1 MHYFHRPSL
10 GELNSIGLRL
20 VASLFLLL
28 AFNLNALAQQPAPR
42 DESQLPLS
50 QRSRVTLADL
60 NIEIG
65 VDRRLI
71 VMMAALNLA
80 GYDYEPGNR
89 PLSTLRQQVRED
101 LKNTDPALLGKLRDH
116 FLAHR
121 KGKTDA
127 AAVAPYLSL
136 ALAMAELPGFSIET
150 DPERLPQDVQ
160 EILDFALLLEEFYRA
175 TNFSRLLP
183 KYVTHYEKAAQDY
196 VLATAQAV
204 KAVISYLHTEPILEL
219 APLYAPRPR
228 AKPGEKKEPA
238 LRLPMRERRFIVV
251 PDLLNATGAANLR
264 VIRDTY
270 FLLLGPASEHSP
282 DAARRAFLRF
292 VIDPL
297 TERRVKEVAAIREP
311 LKKLLETRG
320 DKVDPE
326 YKESAY
332 HLITDSLVRAA
343 DARMMVLGMAT
354 RRKYEEEDAI
364 YDLSI
369 AYERGAVLVFHFY
382 DQISAFERVGIN
394 LQDYFTALLEKIDFE
409 REEKRLDEY
418 AQRLARYK
426 QARFELINTSPPPT
440 MISDADEQIVAR
452 ILEADQ
458 LIKERKYADA
468 RAILE
473 TVRKERPNNARALF
487 GLAEV
492 GSKQASL
499 ITDPDQLEVELYAA
513 VEFYRLAARN
523 ASPETEKW
531 LAQRSYVAAGK
542 ILDFLGHH
550 EDAAAAFDLA
560 IKLGD
565 VPQGAYQE
573 ALKVKQQLEQKPKP

>member
-1 MHYFHRPSL
+1 MHYFHRRSL
-10 GELNSIGLRL
+10 SELNFIELWL
-20 VASLFLLL
+20 VASLFLLW
-28 AFNLNALAQQPAPR
+28 AFSLNAVAQQPAPR
-42 DESQLPLS
+42 DESKLPLS
-50 QRSRVTLADL
+50 QRSQVTLADL

-65 VDRRLI
+65 VDRRVI

-89 PLSTLRQQVRED
+89 PLSALRQQVRED
-101 LKNTDPALLGKLRDH
+101 LKETDPALVRKLRDH

-136 ALAMAELPGFSIET
+136 ALALAELPSFSIET

-160 EILDFALLLEEFYRA
+160 EILDFAPLLEEFYRA
-175 TNFSRLLP
+175 TGFSRLLP
-183 KYVTHYEKAAQDY
+183 KYVAQYEQAAQDY
-196 VLATAQAV
+196 LPATVQAV

-219 APLYAPRPR
+219 PPLYAPRPR
-228 AKPGEKKEPA
+228 TQPGEKREPA
-238 LRLPMRERRFIVV
+238 LRLPMRERRFIVA

-270 FLLLGPASEHSP
+270 FLLLGPASEPSP

-311 LKKLLETRG
+311 LKKLLEARG

-332 HLITDSLVRAA
+332 YLITDSLVRAA
-343 DARMMVLGMAT
+343 DARMMVLNMAT
-354 RRKYEEEDAI
+354 RRKYEEQDAI

-369 AYERGAVLVFHFY
+369 AYERGAVLAFHFY

-426 QARFELINTSPPPT
+426 QARFELINTPPPT
-440 MISDADEQIVAR
+440 TISDADEQIVAR
-452 ILEADQ
+452 LLEADR

-473 TVRKERPNNARALF
+473 TVRKERPNNARVLF